1 MPSGKA
7 SKRARRVPPPPV
19 QAKGA
24 ARKRQ
29 ASPRVLAAA
38 GGAVA
43 VIVIGVVLGIV
54 LSGGSNTS
62 LADVPTVGS
71 LSYGLPGASA
81 VNALFKGIPQHGQ
94 VLGNPSA
101 PVTLQ
106 EVVDAQ
112 CPYCQEYETQVLP
125 SLVAT
130 YVRTGKVKILM
141 EPWAFIGPDSIVG
154 QAAELAAAQQNKMF
168 NFAEVL
174 YDNQQEENTGW
185 ITTSMLESI
194 AESVPGL
201 KVHTLINDRNS
212 ATIQAEQ
219 QTIDHL
225 AAVTLKVTGT
235 PTLFVGKSGVQGTE
249 VNLTS
254 ATDEAA
260 VVAALKAAGA

>member
-1 MPSGKA
+1 M
-7 SKRARRVPPPPV
+7 
-19 QAKGA
+19 
-24 ARKRQ
+24 
-29 ASPRVLAAA
+29 
-38 GGAVA
+38 
-43 VIVIGVVLGIV
+43 IVIAVVLVIV
-54 LSGGSNTS
+54 LSGGTTNTS

-71 LSYGLPGASA
+71 LAYGLPGASA

-112 CPYCQEYETQVLP
+112 CPYCQEYETEVLP

-212 ATIQAEQ
+212 AAIQAEQ
-219 QTIDHL
+219 RTIDHL
-225 AAVTLKVTGT
+225 ASVTLNVTGT

-249 VNLTS
+249 VTLTS
-254 ATDEAA
+254 ATDKAA
-260 VVAALKAAGA
+260 IVAALKAAGA